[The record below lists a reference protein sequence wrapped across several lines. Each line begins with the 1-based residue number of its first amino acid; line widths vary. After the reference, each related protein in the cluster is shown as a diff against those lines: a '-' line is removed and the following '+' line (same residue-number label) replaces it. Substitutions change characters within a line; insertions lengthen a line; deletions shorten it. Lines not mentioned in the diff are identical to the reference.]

1 MNELK
6 NIIIKYCDDT
16 SKENKIELMNCLF
29 KFMTQ
34 EYDRSNREHVAT
46 FLMAWNALKLADT
59 I

>member
-6 NIIIKYCDDT
+6 NIIIKYCDDA

-34 EYDRSNREHVAT
+34 EYDRSNRGHVAT
-46 FLMAWNALKLADT
+46 FLATWNVLKINDN